1 MTWGDYIDE
10 EVEEAF
16 KIVREEALAKGRE
29 EEKFRLLIK
38 LVKDGAIPVQ
48 TAAKEADMSVKDFEE
63 KFL

>member
-10 EVEEAF
+10 EVEEAC

-48 TAAKEADMSVKDFEE
+48 TAAKETDMSVKDFEE

>member
-10 EVEEAF
+10 EVEEAC
-16 KIVREEALAKGRE
+16 KTARE
-29 EEKFRLLIK
+29 EEKFHLLIK